1 MCGIAG
7 LYYHEHSLETLPD
20 TVREMARRLQHRGPD
35 DEGFM
40 LLPEAGQPIIAGSS
54 STQPTAWKAQ
64 MAYAPDVDVHDVNA
78 PCRLG
83 LAHRRLAVLDLT
95 EAAHQPMCN
104 EDGSVWI
111 VCNGELYNHVE
122 LRQELT
128 KLGHHFRTRS
138 DMEVLL
144 RAWEQWDVR
153 CLDHFN
159 GMWAFV
165 VFDRRQQLL
174 FGARDRFGVKP
185 LYYYHYHNVFGFASE
200 QKALLAIPEIK
211 TGVNPAAVYEHL
223 LLGQVELRPEGFFQ
237 NIMELTP
244 AHYFLYNL
252 ETGRLNVHKYY
263 HLSFRAQDD
272 GLPTDSYDAAVAEVR
287 TRITSAVNRRLIA
300 DVPVGFCL
308 SGGIDS
314 SSIVCLANNIRNN
327 QQWEPL
333 SQGLHTFTAANNGG
347 ACDESKW
354 AARVAGAT
362 NAHGHMAPCRAE
374 DILPELEELVYHQD
388 VPLYSTSTFA
398 QSRVMKA
405 AREQGITILLDGQG
419 GDELFAGYQTFY
431 TAMLWNAFKTGH
443 WKQFA
448 GEWSALSNSAFTRSI
463 FVKSMLKLAADHS
476 LTAGMKDRLAAHY
489 RPELRY
495 FTAGARARHAG
506 LLNLAGEFSTL
517 TVNELLHKYFTGYYL
532 KNLLRWEDRCSMQY
546 SIESRTPFADDIDL
560 IETVF
565 SYPAHFKIRQG
576 WSKALLRD
584 AMQGVLPDD
593 VRLRRDK
600 LGFATPQDEWLRQI
614 HPEMKTQIQQLIS
627 QDTTGII
634 NPKLL
639 LKEWDKIFSLPS
651 MSKARDFSFR
661 YLNFLIWK
669 KKFF

>member
-7 LYYHEHSLETLPD
+7 LYYHEHARETLPE
-20 TVREMARRLQHRGPD
+20 TLREMARRLQHRGPD

-40 LLPEAGQPIIAGSS
+40 LLPEAGQPVIAGSQA
-54 STQPTAWKAQ
+54 TQSTAWNAP
-64 MAYAPDVDVHDVNA
+64 MPYAPNVDLQDVHA
-78 PCRLG
+78 PFRLG

-111 VCNGELYNHVE
+111 VCNGELYNHAE

-128 KLGHHFRTRS
+128 ALGHHFKTRS

-165 VFDRRQQLL
+165 VYDRRQQLL

-185 LYYYHYHNVFGFASE
+185 MYYYHYHKVFGFASE

-237 NIMELTP
+237 NIMELSP

-272 GLPTDSYDAAVAEVR
+272 GLHSESYENAVAEVR
-287 TRITSAVNRRLIA
+287 TRMNSAVKQRLIA

-314 SSIVCLANNIRNN
+314 SSIVCLAEGIRNE
-327 QQWEPL
+327 QPQEQL
-333 SQGLHTFTAANNGG
+333 TQGLHTFTAINNGG
-347 ACDESKW
+347 ACDESEW
-354 AARVAGAT
+354 AARVAGT
-362 NAHGHMAPCRAE
+362 TKAHWHTAPCRAE
-374 DILPELEELVYHQD
+374 DIVPELEELVYHQD

-405 AREQGITILLDGQG
+405 AKEQGITILLDGQG

-431 TAMLWNAFKTGH
+431 TSLLWNDFKNGR
-443 WKQFA
+443 WKSA
-448 GEWSALSNSAFTRSI
+448 GREWSALNNSPTTHGI
-463 FVKSMLKLAADHS
+463 VLKTLLKLAADHV
-476 LTAGMKDRLAAHY
+476 LPPAGKDKLAAYY

-495 FTAGARARHAG
+495 FTREARARHAG
-506 LLNLAGEFSTL
+506 LLSLTGEFSTQP
-517 TVNELLHKYFTGYYL
+517 VNELLHTYFTGYYL

-565 SYPAHFKIRQG
+565 SYPAHFKIRNG

-584 AMQGVLPDD
+584 AMKGILPDD
-593 VRLRRDK
+593 IRLRRDK

-614 HPEMKTQIQQLIS
+614 NADMKSQITQLCPL
-627 QDTTGII
+627 DTSGII
-634 NPKLL
+634 DPQRLL
-639 LKEWDKIFSLPS
+639 RDWDTIFAQPSLT
-651 MSKARDFSFR
+651 KARDFAFR
-661 YLNFLIWK
+661 YLNYLIWT